1 MGRKEKLKSIAKSS
15 QAKYLKYGDYK
26 ESDVHEGPATYGE
39 NTYQDD
45 PGTSKGAFSI
55 AVKRGHSKGA
65 FIFQKQLYQINNP
78 SGSSYSE
85 VKV

>member
-1 MGRKEKLKSIAKSS
+1 MNRKEKLKSIAKSS

-26 ESDVHEGPATYGE
+26 ENDVHEGPATYGGS
-39 NTYQDD
+39 TYQDD
-45 PGTSKGAFSI
+45 PGTPKGSYSI
-55 AVKRGHSKGA
+55 AVRRGHGKGA

-85 VKV
+85 VQV

>member
-39 NTYQDD
+39 NTYQDA
-45 PGTSKGAFSI
+45 PGSNRSSYSV
-55 AVKRGHSKGA
+55 AVKRGHSKDA
-65 FIFQKQLYQINNP
+65 FIFQGQLYKINNS
-78 SGSSYSE
+78 SGSQYSE
-85 VKV
+85 VQV

>member
-39 NTYQDD
+39 NTILDAPFADQDQ
-45 PGTSKGAFSI
+45 FSI
-55 AVKRGHSKGA
+55 AVKRGHSKNA
-65 FIFQKQLYQINNP
+65 FIFQNQLYKINNP
-78 SGSSYSE
+78 GGSSYSE

>member
-1 MGRKEKLKSIAKSS
+1 MNRKEKLKNIAKGS

-26 ESDVHEGPATYGE
+26 ESDVHEGPATYGV

-45 PGTSKGAFSI
+45 PGTSKSSFSV
-55 AVKRGHSKGA
+55 AVKRGHSKNA
-65 FIFQKQLYQINNP
+65 FILQKHLYQINNS
-78 SGSSYSE
+78 SGSSFSE

>member
-1 MGRKEKLKSIAKSS
+1 MDRKEKLKSIAKSS

-55 AVKRGHSKGA
+55 AVKRGHSKDA
-65 FIFQKQLYQINNP
+65 FILQKQLYKINNP
-78 SGSSYSE
+78 GGSSYSE